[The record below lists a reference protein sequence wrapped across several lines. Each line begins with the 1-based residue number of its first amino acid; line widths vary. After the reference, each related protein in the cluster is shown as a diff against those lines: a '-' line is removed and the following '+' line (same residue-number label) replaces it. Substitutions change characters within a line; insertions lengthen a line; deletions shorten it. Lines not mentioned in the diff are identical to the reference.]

1 MLEFRQKNNSFS
13 YYILYFS
20 VTKKRSEI
28 RWVLRKPLTTIRR
41 SIRLQKIT

>member
-28 RWVLRKPLTTIRR
+28 VSVTQT
-41 SIRLQKIT
+41 SDHN